1 MINFPNAKINLG
13 LHVLR
18 KRNDG
23 FHDIETAFYPV
34 PLHDSLEILQISG
47 RKGSFRQYGLRIG
60 GGKNLCQKAYDLLKE
75 KYDIAPVDMYL
86 LKNIPAGA
94 GLGGGSSDAAH
105 TLIMLNEMFN
115 LDISSA
121 ELEILA
127 AQLGSDCPFFI
138 RNLPVLAQGRG
149 EKFTPIKPG
158 PGGKFI
164 IVVKPEIHIST
175 PEAYAMVKPDLG
187 RASLRD
193 ILEKPVE
200 QWKDVLLNDFET
212 PVFKK
217 YPAIGQIKQKMYEDG
232 ALYASMSGSG
242 SAVFGIFPHAVAPSY
257 EHVVLRAYI

>member
-1 MINFPNAKINLG
+1 MITFPNAKINLG
-13 LHVLR
+13 LQVLR

-23 FHDIETAFYPV
+23 FHDIETVFYPI
-34 PLHDSLEILQISG
+34 PLCDSLEILKLSG
-47 RKGSFRQYGLRIG
+47 RKGSFRQYGLRLDG
-60 GGKNLCQKAYDLLKE
+60 GENLCQKAYNLLKE
-75 KYDIAPVDMYL
+75 KYDIPPVSMYL

-105 TLIMLNEMFN
+105 TLIMLNKMFD

-138 RNLPVLAQGRG
+138 RNMPVLAEGRG
-149 EKFTPIKPG
+149 EVFAPINPG
-158 PGGKFI
+158 LKGKYI
-164 IVVKPEIHIST
+164 VVVKPNTHVST
-175 PEAYAMVKPDLG
+175 PEAYAMVKPDHS

-193 ILEKPVE
+193 ILDKPVD

-217 YPAIGQIKQKMYEDG
+217 YPAIRQIKEKMYDDG

-242 SAVFGIFPHAVAPSY
+242 SAVFGIFPHAVAHSY
-257 EHVVLRAYI
+257 EHTVLKACI

>member
-1 MINFPNAKINLG
+1 MITFPNAKINLG
-13 LHVLR
+13 LQVLR

-23 FHDIETAFYPV
+23 FHDIETAFYPI
-34 PLHDSLEILQISG
+34 PLRDSLEILKLSG
-47 RKGSFRQYGLRIG
+47 RKGSFRQYGLRLG
-60 GGKNLCQKAYDLLKE
+60 GGENLCQKAYNLLKE
-75 KYDIAPVDMYL
+75 KYDIAPVSMYL

-105 TLIMLNEMFN
+105 TLIMLNEMFD

-138 RNLPVLAQGRG
+138 RNMPVLAEGRG
-149 EKFTPIKPG
+149 EVFTPIKPG
-158 PGGKFI
+158 LGGKYI
-164 IVVKPEIHIST
+164 VVVKPDLHVST
-175 PEAYAMVKPDLG
+175 PEAYAMVRPDQG

-200 QWKDVLLNDFET
+200 QWKDVLFNDFET
-212 PVFKK
+212 PVFKN
-217 YPAIGQIKQKMYEDG
+217 YPAIRQIKEKMYDDG

-242 SAVFGIFPHAVAPSY
+242 SAVFGIFSHAVAHPY